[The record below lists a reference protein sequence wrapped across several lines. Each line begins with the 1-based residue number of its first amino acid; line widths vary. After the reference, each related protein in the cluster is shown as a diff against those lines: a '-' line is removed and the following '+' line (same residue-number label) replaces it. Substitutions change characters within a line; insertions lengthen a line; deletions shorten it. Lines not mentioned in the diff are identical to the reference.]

1 MEPETAAQRR
11 QVPTLTMLLETRDGG
26 DKWVANT
33 APLFGTISTLRL
45 QDKEG
50 LTVFQFNE
58 SFEWPAEVYRIDLLT
73 GVSTRVFRE
82 KNRRVTDALLF
93 PGSRIVMAAVE
104 PPGKLNSAPIPGK
117 VKIITSS
124 DFKTWKESDVDYK
137 AEAGRVK
144 LAGPDPDHLWAATDT
159 GMILRLVK

>member
-1 MEPETAAQRR
+1 
-11 QVPTLTMLLETRDGG
+11 
-26 DKWVANT
+26 
-33 APLFGTISTLRL
+33 
-45 QDKEG
+45 
-50 LTVFQFNE
+50 
-58 SFEWPAEVYRIDLLT
+58 
-73 GVSTRVFRE
+73 
-82 KNRRVTDALLF
+82 
-93 PGSRIVMAAVE
+93 MAAVE

-117 VKIITSS
+117 VKIITSG